1 MAKKKSLTLKTLR
14 EQVYD
19 YVREALN
26 RGDLVP
32 GESVNLNEISE
43 KLGISKTPLRF
54 ALLQLENEGFV
65 TIIPRR
71 GCVVNV
77 LSLVD
82 IRNIYQIIGALEASV
97 IISEFHKFNPELIEH
112 MRRFNEKAR
121 AGLDEDDFD
130 KYYENNLRFHNV
142 YLNRT
147 SNVQLVRIARTL
159 KNRLYD
165 FPRKKRYVK
174 EWEVSSTG
182 EHLTIDRA
190 HGKGRCQGRRRLR
203 PRRSLVLPGRK
214 SATSKSTTSKRS
226 RTSKRR
232 GESAS
237 PKMAAAGTCRS
248 K

>member
-1 MAKKKSLTLKTLR
+1 MRSARNWASAR
-14 EQVYD
+14 PRY
-19 YVREALN
+19 AL
-26 RGDLVP
+26 P
-32 GESVNLNEISE
+32 
-43 KLGISKTPLRF
+43 
-54 ALLQLENEGFV
+54 LLQLENEGFV

-130 KYYENNLRFHNV
+130 KYYEYNLKFHNV

-147 SNVQLVRIARTL
+147 SNPQLVRIARTL

-174 EWEVSSTG
+174 EWEVASTG
-182 EHLTIDRA
+182 EHLRLIELMA
-190 HGKGRCQGRRRLR
+190 KGDAKGAGDFVRDIHWSYKVQEHFIREYYLEA
-203 PRRSLVLPGRK
+203 LENVK
-214 SATSKSTTSKRS
+214 
-226 RTSKRR
+226 
-232 GESAS
+232 
-237 PKMAAAGTCRS
+237 AAR
-248 K
+248 

>member
-1 MAKKKSLTLKTLR
+1 MARKKSLTLKTLR

-32 GESVNLNEISE
+32 GESINLTEISE
-43 KLGISKTPLRF
+43 KLGVSKTPLRF

-82 IRNIYQIIGALEASV
+82 IRNIYQVIGALEASV
-97 IISEFHKFNPELIEH
+97 IISEFHKFNPNLIEH
-112 MRRFNEKAR
+112 MRRFNEMAR
-121 AGLDEDDFD
+121 NGLDEDDFD
-130 KYYENNLRFHNV
+130 KYYEYNLKFHNV

-147 SNVQLVRIARTL
+147 SNAQLVRIAHTL

-165 FPRKKRYVK
+165 FPRKKRFVK
-174 EWEVSSTG
+174 EWEVNSTG
-182 EHLTIDRA
+182 EHDQLIELMA
-190 HGKGRCQGRRRLR
+190 KGDA
-203 PRRSLVLPGRK
+203 K
-214 SATSKSTTSKRS
+214 
-226 RTSKRR
+226 
-232 GESAS
+232 
-237 PKMAAAGTCRS
+237 AAADFVRDVHWS
-248 K
+248 YHVQEKYIKQYYLEALENVRAAR

>member
-1 MAKKKSLTLKTLR
+1 MAKKKSITLKTLR

-32 GESVNLNEISE
+32 GESINLKEISE

-97 IISEFHKFNPELIEH
+97 IITEFHKFSQELIEH

-121 AGLDEDDFD
+121 AGLDEDNFD
-130 KYYENNLRFHNV
+130 KYYEYNLKFHNV

-147 SNVQLVRIARTL
+147 SNIQLVRVAGIL

-174 EWEVSSTG
+174 EWEVNSTG
-182 EHLTIDRA
+182 EHMTLIGLMA
-190 HGKGRCQGRRRLR
+190 KGDAKGAADFVRDVHWSYQ
-203 PRRSLVLPGRK
+203 VQ
-214 SATSKSTTSKRS
+214 
-226 RTSKRR
+226 
-232 GESAS
+232 ESYIRQYYLEAFENI
-237 PKMAAAGTCRS
+237 KGAR
-248 K
+248 

>member
-1 MAKKKSLTLKTLR
+1 MVKRKSLTLKTLR

-32 GESVNLNEISE
+32 GESINLNEISE
-43 KLGISKTPLRF
+43 KLGVSKTPLRF

-97 IISEFHKFNPELIEH
+97 IFSEFPKFNPNLIEH

-130 KYYENNLRFHNV
+130 KYYEYNLKFHGV

-147 SNVQLVRIARTL
+147 SNVQLVRIAETL

-174 EWEVSSTG
+174 EWEVNSTC
-182 EHLTIDRA
+182 EHLKLIELMA
-190 HGKGRCQGRRRLR
+190 KGD
-203 PRRSLVLPGRK
+203 SK
-214 SATSKSTTSKRS
+214 SAADFVRDVHWSYQVQERYIREYYLEALENVK
-226 RTSKRR
+226 
-232 GESAS
+232 
-237 PKMAAAGTCRS
+237 AAR
-248 K
+248 